1 MAKLSSKIAIVF
13 VPSVVAALFIFIY
26 FLVEVL
32 NEELTVLIA
41 IGAISSSLIS
51 YSPILSEVLCTACSL
66 RSILR

>member
-41 IGAISSSLIS
+41 IGAIFFAYF